1 MADTSLSGKKIGLLV
16 WQVSNHWQ
24 NKLRF
29 ILKKHKM
36 TLNEFLLLESIY
48 ELQSKQKTISQNELS
63 IYSGIDTAVV
73 SVVIK
78 NLERKK
84 FIKRITD
91 IDNRKKSIEMLS
103 MGSEQF
109 NIIYPKVITEEQNIF
124 SKLQNEKNNFTN
136 SLRLIL
142 GKKLRIKVDNSI

>member
-1 MADTSLSGKKIGLLV
+1 
-16 WQVSNHWQ
+16 
-24 NKLRF
+24 
-29 ILKKHKM
+29 M

>member
-29 ILKKHKM
+29 ILKNHKM